1 MQLFKRYVAVVLW
14 SDFFSRNSLS
24 LFIFLVVSEA
34 ATGEVFVKKRCS
46 YNFAKFAG
54 KHLCQNLFFNKVA
67 VTFFAE
73 QNRLLLPFLAI
84 ICKCFRKINL
94 NFHGKSVPYLA
105 NNFMLKGNRN
115 TRQAYEISSKLSTLN
130 IFYTFVYFFYW
141 LWTCKFLLD
150 SSLIGTLPVNLIL
163 NLGKF

>member
-1 MQLFKRYVAVVLW
+1 M
-14 SDFFSRNSLS
+14 SGCETSCNSLKDMLQQFYGLTFFHEIHLACLYFKS
-24 LFIFLVVSEA
+24 FQKQPPVV
-34 ATGEVFVKKRCS
+34 FFKKRCS
-46 YNFAKFAG
+46 QNFAKFAG

-105 NNFMLKGNRN
+105 NNFMFKGNRN

-130 IFYTFVYFFYW
+130 IFCTFV
-141 LWTCKFLLD
+141 CFLY
-150 SSLIGTLPVNLIL
+150 
-163 NLGKF
+163 